1 MAATEHPMQALAT
14 YLPEGSF
21 ERVVQFIH
29 QYKVHLTVTRARKT
43 VLGDYRHA
51 TMGQNHRISI
61 NGNLNKY
68 EFLITLLHELAHL
81 LTFEQF
87 GHSVDPHG
95 KEWKRIY
102 SQLLVDFVERKI
114 FPADVT
120 AALRESILNPAA
132 TANGE
137 TGLLLV
143 LRKYNAHT
151 RPGYSPLEE
160 LPAGTLFQ
168 TENGRVFRKGHKR
181 RKRYEC
187 MEIKTGHLYS
197 FSPLTE
203 VKKIE
208 DGTAGLNHSS
218 KRG

>member
-14 YLPEGSF
+14 FLPEGSF
-21 ERVVQFIH
+21 EQVLQYIQ

-51 TMGQNHRISI
+51 THGKNHRISI

-87 GHSVDPHG
+87 GHRVDPHG
-95 KEWKRIY
+95 REWKSLY
-102 SQLLVDFVERKI
+102 SNLLVHFVQLKL
-114 FPADVT
+114 FPPDIE
-120 AALRESILNPAA
+120 AALRTSIMNPAA

-137 TGLLLV
+137 TELLLV
-143 LRKYNAHT
+143 LRRYN
-151 RPGYSPLEE
+151 PNQKSGYQPLES

-168 TENGRVFRKGHKR
+168 TEGGRIFRKGEKR
-181 RKRYEC
+181 RKRYMCVEV
-187 MEIKTGHLYS
+187 KTGHFYT
-197 FSPLTE
+197 FSPISE
-203 VKKIE
+203 VKMI
-208 DGTAGLNHSS
+208 G
-218 KRG
+218 